1 MFIVFA
7 GPPGAG
13 KGTQARRL
21 IEYLSIPHLST
32 GDILRQAKQADS
44 MIGRM
49 AASYMDHGRL
59 VPDRIIVELV
69 RLRLQ
74 NPDCYAGCLFDGY
87 PRTLE
92 QARAL
97 DEELAK
103 RSSGVSAAIELR
115 VDVEELT
122 RRMLERAKI
131 EQRADD
137 TPETI
142 RERMRVYHRQTKP
155 ILNYYELHGL
165 LDVVDGMGSPE
176 EVARQIR
183 ECVDRRRDRAS

>member
-1 MFIVFA
+1 MFIVFV

-21 IEYLSIPHLST
+21 VEYLSIPHLST
-32 GDILRQAKQADS
+32 GDILRQAKKQDS
-44 MIGRM
+44 VVGRM

-59 VPDRIIVELV
+59 VPDRIIMEIV

-74 NPDCYAGCLFDGY
+74 EPDCFNGCLFDGY

-92 QARAL
+92 QARSL
-97 DEELAK
+97 DEELGK

-115 VDVEELT
+115 VDEQELT
-122 RRMLERAKI
+122 RRMLDRAKV
-131 EQRADD
+131 EQRVDD

-142 RERMRVYHRQTKP
+142 RERMRVYHSQTEP
-155 ILNYYELHGL
+155 ILSYYKSHGL
-165 LDVVDGMGSPE
+165 LDVVDGMGTPD

-183 ECVDRRRDRAS
+183 ECVDHRRKMAS